1 MTTEQGLSLP
11 ETMVS
16 KEDALEALY
25 KFDDWICDNFI
36 HTPELDNAYETI
48 RQFIE
53 QQTKG
58 LNQ

>member
-11 ETMVS
+11 ETMVT

-36 HTPELDNAYETI
+36 HTPELDNAYKTI
-48 RQFIE
+48 HTFIE
-53 QQTKG
+53 QQS
-58 LNQ
+58 